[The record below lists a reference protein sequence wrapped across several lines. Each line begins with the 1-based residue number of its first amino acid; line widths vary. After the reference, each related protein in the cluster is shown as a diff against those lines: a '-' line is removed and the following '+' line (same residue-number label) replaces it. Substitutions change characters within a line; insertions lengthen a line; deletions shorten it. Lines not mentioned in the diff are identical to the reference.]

1 MKPLT
6 VDFLKS
12 LGFKLTD
19 TTHEDDF
26 YYEDWYLSGLD
37 IALTVF
43 ATFHNDGKLTFEV
56 DLDGWELIN
65 VGQDELKTLIKIIP
79 SKQ

>member
-6 VDFLKS
+6 IDFIKS
-12 LGFKLTD
+12 LGFKKTD

-43 ATFHNDGKLTFEV
+43 ATFFNDGKLRLEV
-56 DLDGWELIN
+56 ELDGYELIN
-65 VGQDELKTLIKIIP
+65 VGQDELKILIKIIP